1 MKYIFDTNS
10 FITPHRGGYNPLDVA
25 ISFWNKIHELSD
37 TSVIMSIDKVKD
49 ELFSHDDELKQWVKE
64 NLPTNFFVKF
74 ESNATIAKFRD
85 VSNWAAG
92 THNIYNDTAKRKFL
106 DNTKA
111 DIYLVSFAATWPADY
126 TIVSFERSNPRHVGE
141 IKLPDACN
149 AFGARCIMM
158 ADMFR
163 ELGQTY

>member
-37 TSVIMSIDKVKD
+37 TSVIISIDKVKD
-49 ELFSHDDELKQWVKE
+49 ELFGHDDELKKWVKE
-64 NLPTNFFVKF
+64 TLPGNFFVKF
-74 ESNATIAKFRD
+74 ESDATLAKLRD
-85 VSNWAAG
+85 VSAWAI
-92 THNIYNDTAKRKFL
+92 THRTYNDAAKRKFL
-106 DNTKA
+106 DITKA
-111 DIYLVSFAATWPADY
+111 DIYLVSFAATWPEDY
-126 TIVSFERSNPRHVGE
+126 TIVSFEKSNPRQVGE

-158 ADMFR
+158 ADMFH

>member
-1 MKYIFDTNS
+1 MNYIFDTNS

-49 ELFSHDDELKQWVKE
+49 ELYGHDDELKKWVKE
-64 NLPTNFFVKF
+64 TLPRNFFVKF
-74 ESNATIAKFRD
+74 ESDATMAKLRD
-85 VSNWAAG
+85 VSTWAN
-92 THNIYNDTAKRKFL
+92 THRTYNDTAKRKFL

-111 DIYLVSFAATWPADY
+111 DIYLVSFAATWPEDY
-126 TIVSFERSNPRHVGE
+126 TIVSFERSNPHHVGE

>member
-1 MKYIFDTNS
+1 MNYIFDTNS

-49 ELFSHDDELKQWVKE
+49 ELYGHDDELKKWVKE
-64 NLPTNFFVKF
+64 TLPRNFFVKF
-74 ESNATIAKFRD
+74 ESDATMAKLRD
-85 VSNWAAG
+85 VSAWAN
-92 THNIYNDTAKRKFL
+92 THRTYNDTAKRKFL

-111 DIYLVSFAATWPADY
+111 DIYLVSFAATWPEDY
-126 TIVSFERSNPRHVGE
+126 TIVSFERSNPHHVGE